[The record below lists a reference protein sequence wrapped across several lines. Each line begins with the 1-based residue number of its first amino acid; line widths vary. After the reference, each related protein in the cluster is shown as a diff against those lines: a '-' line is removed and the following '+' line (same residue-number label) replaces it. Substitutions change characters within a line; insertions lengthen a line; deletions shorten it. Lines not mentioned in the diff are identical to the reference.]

1 MVTIQS
7 QNFGVEIEMTGVSRG
22 TAASVIA
29 NYFGVGGI
37 HFAGGT
43 YQTYEA
49 KDSKGRV
56 WKCMRDSSITPRRH
70 RGGAIVEA
78 DDTYRCEVVTPIL
91 QYEDITDLQEV
102 IRALVKKGAMANSSC
117 GIHVHVD
124 GANHTPE
131 SLCRLLNFATGRQD
145 LFYEALQIGSRA
157 DHWCHKI
164 NPALFREMK
173 KNGRASRNDAE
184 RIWYSVAND
193 GYDGGVDSS
202 HYNSTRYHGINLHAF
217 FTKGTVEFRLFN
229 GTTHAGRIKAY
240 AFALNFFYIIRNNHI
255 PDLESQSAASVDGF
269 ETEHLIKDNIVGTI
283 GLPHEVIDHVRRHK
297 RVLELNPVIP
307 FSSCHYQPPLERQ
320 VVAVIDDREIVR
332 VALRVAG
339 LLPAGGTL
347 LPLLPLVLGGEAH
360 LLRLLVLIGRLL
372 VGLLV
377 ARRRCL
383 TAIIHSLLRFGA
395 AKVNLL
401 DHKLGGGALLTVL
414 VFVGA
419 GLALA
424 LHKSRASLAEI
435 LANELCRFTPCHEIQ
450 PIGSPPAILTD
461 IVPVN
466 GHAKAG
472 DCQAALCGPH
482 FRIGSE
488 AALKY
493 AIIQHARPPA

>member
-56 WKCMRDSSITPRRH
+56 WKCMRDGSITPRRR

-164 NPALFREMK
+164 N
-173 KNGRASRNDAE
+173 
-184 RIWYSVAND
+184 
-193 GYDGGVDSS
+193 
-202 HYNSTRYHGINLHAF
+202 LHAF

-240 AFALNFFYIIRNNHI
+240 VQFCLAMSAWAINCDHDNLHFKSISGYTQQQKH
-255 PDLESQSAASVDGF
+255 DLMM
-269 ETEHLIKDNIVGTI
+269 
-283 GLPHEVIDHVRRHK
+283 
-297 RVLELNPVIP
+297 RVLTK
-307 FSSCHYQPPLERQ
+307 R
-320 VVAVIDDREIVR
+320 
-332 VALRVAG
+332 
-339 LLPAGGTL
+339 
-347 LPLLPLVLGGEAH
+347 LGMRGPEFKTARLHLTSAFLTEAESEN
-360 LLRLLVLIGRLL
+360 
-372 VGLLV
+372 
-377 ARRRCL
+377 
-383 TAIIHSLLRFGA
+383 TAA
-395 AKVNLL
+395 
-401 DHKLGGGALLTVL
+401 
-414 VFVGA
+414 
-419 GLALA
+419 
-424 LHKSRASLAEI
+424 
-435 LANELCRFTPCHEIQ
+435 
-450 PIGSPPAILTD
+450 
-461 IVPVN
+461 
-466 GHAKAG
+466 
-472 DCQAALCGPH
+472 
-482 FRIGSE
+482 
-488 AALKY
+488 
-493 AIIQHARPPA
+493 

>member
-56 WKCMRDSSITPRRH
+56 WKCMRDGSITPRR
-70 RGGAIVEA
+70 RIGGAIVEA

-164 NPALFREMK
+164 NPTLFREMK

-193 GYDGGVDSS
+193 GRKSYRKD
-202 HYNSTRYHGINLHAF
+202 
-217 FTKGTVEFRLFN
+217 
-229 GTTHAGRIKAY
+229 
-240 AFALNFFYIIRNNHI
+240 AL
-255 PDLESQSAASVDGF
+255 
-269 ETEHLIKDNIVGTI
+269 
-283 GLPHEVIDHVRRHK
+283 
-297 RVLELNPVIP
+297 
-307 FSSCHYQPPLERQ
+307 
-320 VVAVIDDREIVR
+320 
-332 VALRVAG
+332 
-339 LLPAGGTL
+339 
-347 LPLLPLVLGGEAH
+347 
-360 LLRLLVLIGRLL
+360 
-372 VGLLV
+372 
-377 ARRRCL
+377 
-383 TAIIHSLLRFGA
+383 
-395 AKVNLL
+395 
-401 DHKLGGGALLTVL
+401 
-414 VFVGA
+414 
-419 GLALA
+419 
-424 LHKSRASLAEI
+424 
-435 LANELCRFTPCHEIQ
+435 
-450 PIGSPPAILTD
+450 
-461 IVPVN
+461 
-466 GHAKAG
+466 
-472 DCQAALCGPH
+472 
-482 FRIGSE
+482 
-488 AALKY
+488 
-493 AIIQHARPPA
+493 

>member
-56 WKCMRDSSITPRRH
+56 WKCMRDGSITPRRR

-184 RIWYSVAND
+184 RIWYSVVND

-240 AFALNFFYIIRNNHI
+240 VQFCLAMSACRIFSLVFFLVEDNEFAVCAFQRQAGIMAQLRQEV
-255 PDLESQSAASVDGF
+255 DVRAAVLLH
-269 ETEHLIKDNIVGTI
+269 TLILRILFRKEL
-283 GLPHEVIDHVRRHK
+283 GLHTV
-297 RVLELNPVIP
+297 
-307 FSSCHYQPPLERQ
+307 
-320 VVAVIDDREIVR
+320 
-332 VALRVAG
+332 
-339 LLPAGGTL
+339 
-347 LPLLPLVLGGEAH
+347 
-360 LLRLLVLIGRLL
+360 LLRHFIG
-372 VGLLV
+372 
-377 ARRRCL
+377 
-383 TAIIHSLLRFGA
+383 
-395 AKVNLL
+395 
-401 DHKLGGGALLTVL
+401 D
-414 VFVGA
+414 A
-419 GLALA
+419 G
-424 LHKSRASLAEI
+424 
-435 LANELCRFTPCHEIQ
+435 
-450 PIGSPPAILTD
+450 
-461 IVPVN
+461 
-466 GHAKAG
+466 
-472 DCQAALCGPH
+472 
-482 FRIGSE
+482 
-488 AALKY
+488 
-493 AIIQHARPPA
+493 

>member
-56 WKCMRDSSITPRRH
+56 WKCMRDGSITPRRR

-173 KNGRASRNDAE
+173 KNGRAKPE
-184 RIWYSVAND
+184 RC
-193 GYDGGVDSS
+193 
-202 HYNSTRYHGINLHAF
+202 R
-217 FTKGTVEFRLFN
+217 
-229 GTTHAGRIKAY
+229 
-240 AFALNFFYIIRNNHI
+240 
-255 PDLESQSAASVDGF
+255 
-269 ETEHLIKDNIVGTI
+269 
-283 GLPHEVIDHVRRHK
+283 
-297 RVLELNPVIP
+297 
-307 FSSCHYQPPLERQ
+307 
-320 VVAVIDDREIVR
+320 
-332 VALRVAG
+332 
-339 LLPAGGTL
+339 
-347 LPLLPLVLGGEAH
+347 AH
-360 LLRLLVLIGRLL
+360 LVQRG
-372 VGLLV
+372 
-377 ARRRCL
+377 
-383 TAIIHSLLRFGA
+383 
-395 AKVNLL
+395 
-401 DHKLGGGALLTVL
+401 
-414 VFVGA
+414 
-419 GLALA
+419 
-424 LHKSRASLAEI
+424 E
-435 LANELCRFTPCHEIQ
+435 
-450 PIGSPPAILTD
+450 
-461 IVPVN
+461 
-466 GHAKAG
+466 
-472 DCQAALCGPH
+472 
-482 FRIGSE
+482 
-488 AALKY
+488 
-493 AIIQHARPPA
+493 

>member
-56 WKCMRDSSITPRRH
+56 WKCMRDGSITPRR
-70 RGGAIVEA
+70 RIGGAIVEA

-164 NPALFREMK
+164 NPTLFREMK

-240 AFALNFFYIIRNNHI
+240 VQFCLAM
-255 PDLESQSAASVDGF
+255 SAS
-269 ETEHLIKDNIVGTI
+269 
-283 GLPHEVIDHVRRHK
+283 
-297 RVLELNPVIP
+297 
-307 FSSCHYQPPLERQ
+307 
-320 VVAVIDDREIVR
+320 
-332 VALRVAG
+332 
-339 LLPAGGTL
+339 
-347 LPLLPLVLGGEAH
+347 
-360 LLRLLVLIGRLL
+360 
-372 VGLLV
+372 
-377 ARRRCL
+377 
-383 TAIIHSLLRFGA
+383 
-395 AKVNLL
+395 
-401 DHKLGGGALLTVL
+401 
-414 VFVGA
+414 
-419 GLALA
+419 
-424 LHKSRASLAEI
+424 
-435 LANELCRFTPCHEIQ
+435 
-450 PIGSPPAILTD
+450 
-461 IVPVN
+461 IVPVHGEVPSQN
-466 GHAKAG
+466 VKQPFGQFVDAG
-472 DCQAALCGPH
+472 INPQGVDFILPGFHHLGYGLSQSHRLRVFLERDRKLLHHVVSSQAVVTHPHTLRSLSSPCPTLPLAEPCRCGQGMAH
-482 FRIGSE
+482 R
-488 AALKY
+488 L
-493 AIIQHARPPA
+493 PAE

>member
-56 WKCMRDSSITPRRH
+56 WKCMRDGSITPRRR

-240 AFALNFFYIIRNNHI
+240 VQFCLAMSASRYSPSALLGKFWLPVQLFWARSYMMASSTHEMKSRSGLPGITVLPKNCSY
-255 PDLESQSAASVDGF
+255 PVTSSLSSSSMSVD
-269 ETEHLIKDNIVGTI
+269 TN
-283 GLPHEVIDHVRRHK
+283 
-297 RVLELNPVIP
+297 
-307 FSSCHYQPPLERQ
+307 S
-320 VVAVIDDREIVR
+320 
-332 VALRVAG
+332 
-339 LLPAGGTL
+339 
-347 LPLLPLVLGGEAH
+347 
-360 LLRLLVLIGRLL
+360 
-372 VGLLV
+372 
-377 ARRRCL
+377 
-383 TAIIHSLLRFGA
+383 
-395 AKVNLL
+395 
-401 DHKLGGGALLTVL
+401 
-414 VFVGA
+414 
-419 GLALA
+419 
-424 LHKSRASLAEI
+424 
-435 LANELCRFTPCHEIQ
+435 
-450 PIGSPPAILTD
+450 
-461 IVPVN
+461 
-466 GHAKAG
+466 
-472 DCQAALCGPH
+472 
-482 FRIGSE
+482 
-488 AALKY
+488 
-493 AIIQHARPPA
+493 